1 MNDELRDLPPS
12 ERADKKA
19 EIESKLKGVVE
30 QRQAML
36 REDFGRTFQ
45 TEHGKRVLA
54 YIADRC
60 GWGKP
65 PLAANSQGIIDE
77 KITTHNA
84 MELSLYMHIR
94 KFIHIDVLQQVEYG
108 DKVKPSGTITESAI
122 ANAKTG
128 KTPPKN
134 NRKKV

>member
-1 MNDELRDLPPS
+1 MDNLRELLPS
-12 ERADKKA
+12 ERADAKA
-19 EIESKLKGVVE
+19 DAEAKAQKIVNS
-30 QRQAML
+30 RMAML

-65 PLAANSQGIIDE
+65 PLAANAQGLIDE

-84 MELSLYMHIR
+84 MELSFYMHIR
-94 KFIHIDVLQQVEYG
+94 KFISIDVLHQIEYG
-108 DKVKPSGTITESAI
+108 LVKPSGTIVDAATDAV
-122 ANAKTG
+122 KPG
-128 KTPPKN
+128 KKPK
-134 NRKKV
+134 KKG